1 MLGKILSRIQLK
13 LSKILI
19 WQSQYVYP
27 LLIYHL
33 LLAQKRESY
42 CSIMRI
48 EDGSQ
53 TQILRL
59 GIKNT
64 LLFKQEKL
72 NDWESVFEKV
82 KQKLTLD
89 YKSQNQ

>member
-19 WQSQYVYP
+19 WQLQNVYP

-33 LLAQKRESY
+33 LLAQKREFY

-48 EDGSQ
+48 EDGLQ
-53 TQILRL
+53 IQILRP

-72 NDWESVFEKV
+72 NDWESVFKKV

>member
-1 MLGKILSRIQLK
+1 
-13 LSKILI
+13 
-19 WQSQYVYP
+19 
-27 LLIYHL
+27 
-33 LLAQKRESY
+33 
-42 CSIMRI
+42 MRI

-53 TQILRL
+53 IQILRP

-72 NDWESVFEKV
+72 NDWESVFKKV
-82 KQKLTLD
+82 KQKPTLD